1 MHIYNAYTNICTCV
15 ACIYIWKRKKNYN
28 AYTNICTCVVY
39 TFEKE
44 KKIAMHIQTFV
55 HVLYIHLKNKK
66 KIMGS
71 WCWKTSQMAEFQTQP
86 KCQPNLATHHWGMG
100 LGRGWDLQPVPQPHI
115 NPGPNPQG
123 LSYPWQS
130 LPTTMTHRSML
141 PTPPM
146 MRHRST
152 LPVPAVTTH
161 RPMLPTPVLMMGR
174 LMLPTGG

>member
-1 MHIYNAYTNICTCV
+1 MHIQTFV
-15 ACIYIWKRKKNYN
+15 H
-28 AYTNICTCVVY
+28 VLLVY

-130 LPTTMTHRSML
+130 LPTTMTHRSTLPMPAMMTHRLTL
-141 PTPPM
+141 PTPPIPAM
-146 MRHRST
+146 MTQANTANISADNREVDHCRQRYFFFSLLFFS
-152 LPVPAVTTH
+152 LPLFSLYP
-161 RPMLPTPVLMMGR
+161 LS
-174 LMLPTGG
+174 